1 MTRRFLWAELQI
13 IELQKCRN
21 EAAIRKTLQEVP
33 RSLEETYC
41 RVLDSIG
48 PKDMPLARDILTL
61 ICLSP
66 VALHV
71 KTVADMVDIK
81 FPEDLVKICTTSLVS
96 VFDGRIQAAH
106 FSVQEF
112 LIVPEKGSDHHEC
125 QFSATSGHKRLAEM
139 AIDCL
144 LAQAKPLTGADA
156 KKRPGFLYAAKY
168 WDTHLAAAGGVDQA
182 KITRLFTHHNVY
194 QNWVHGA
201 SMKQEF
207 GTENF
212 DLEPWLKIF
221 TEFGSPIHTAS
232 VLGFVDTVDSLLA
245 RGADPLK
252 NEWQGT
258 YRHGLLNPLNA
269 AAEAGQLDVVQ
280 SLLQKDLRLDQEVAV
295 SILTRIDH
303 GKAGKAKLVMILET
317 LRDQGLLY
325 EQSADAGDTLSESV
339 IKATMA
345 NVKCSDEIMSV
356 FLDWQPEVS
365 LPSTELLL
373 KYAVGSSER
382 FLRLFIEKYDAHLSP
397 ALVHDIQEFKIDLSF
412 GGLEFLAVELPDE
425 LPMTEALVLSLAK
438 NNRLDTMQ
446 SLLQSR
452 RKDVHVTQ
460 RVLEESTASP
470 AGADMISLLWSY
482 REPGTEVSEKMLR
495 SASENGGDVTE
506 FVSKQL
512 PPGLTLN
519 EQVILDIISRSG
531 DGVATIKMFLSHPS
545 LGFCVSQDLIETICS
560 HKNALRMLK
569 LLPKDGGLGVP
580 ITETM
585 VCTAARNESNG
596 PSVPRYLAELCQ
608 GPLTIPEKALLDAVD
623 AGRWKEDDESLKILI
638 QDAPDTILTEQVFL
652 AACKNASAMR
662 ILLDQKRKEPP
673 IESMLLQF
681 VSEPECSTGAL
692 CVLLERDL
700 VRIDQH
706 LLKSFTKCPYF
717 FDFLLSRKPDAPITE
732 EVLMLAANDP
742 GLMSS
747 VMIAQGES
755 LAITEDILVAAI
767 EALDGPA
774 GLNAPHVAYEVIDLI
789 LAHRRR
795 LPITKRVIRAAC
807 PSPDPNRGF
816 LICLLFQKSGS
827 FAREL
832 WQETWTEVDFDP
844 VGKIFAFMDF
854 LLESSSNIPD
864 AMLEDWPS
872 GPDDCRLD
880 DVIQWL
886 SGHPLLHFIKRRRG
900 GDFLPQLPTTERT
913 TEIIVERCG
922 KKAIE
927 TFLNYNQ
934 ITVTDKIIQAGERN
948 KITDQEEL
956 MALLEKKKCI

>member
-1 MTRRFLWAELQI
+1 
-13 IELQKCRN
+13 
-21 EAAIRKTLQEVP
+21 
-33 RSLEETYC
+33 
-41 RVLDSIG
+41 
-48 PKDMPLARDILTL
+48 MPLARDILTL

-71 KTVADMVDIK
+71 KTVADMVDIQ

-317 LRDQGLLY
+317 LRHQGLLY
-325 EQSADAGDTLSESV
+325 EQSADAGDTLSGSV

-365 LPSTELLL
+365 LPSTEVLL

-382 FLRLFIEKYDAHLSP
+382 F
-397 ALVHDIQEFKIDLSF
+397 
-412 GGLEFLAVELPDE
+412 
-425 LPMTEALVLSLAK
+425 LSLAK

-446 SLLQSR
+446 SLLRSR

-545 LGFCVSQDLIETICS
+545 LGFCVSQDSIETICF
-560 HKNALRMLK
+560 HRDALEMLK
-569 LLPKDGGLGVP
+569 LLSNDGGLGVP

-585 VCTAARNESNG
+585 VCTAARNG
-596 PSVPRYLAELCQ
+596 PSVLRYLAELFP
-608 GPLTIPEKALLDAVD
+608 GHLTIPEQALLDVI
-623 AGRWKEDDESLKILI
+623 RWTDDDESLKILI
-638 QDAPDTILTEQVFL
+638 QDVPDTILTEQVFL
-652 AACKNASAMR
+652 AACKSASAMR
-662 ILLDQKRKEPP
+662 VMLDQKRKEPP
-673 IESMLLQF
+673 IERMLLQF

-700 VRIDQH
+700 VKIDEH
-706 LLKSFTKCPYF
+706 LLKSFTKCPSF

-742 GLMSS
+742 PLMRS

-767 EALDGPA
+767 EALDGPL
-774 GLNAPHVAYEVIDLI
+774 GLNVDSYEAIDVILV
-789 LAHRRR
+789 HHRR

-807 PSPDPNRGF
+807 PSPDPNRSS
-816 LICLLFQKSGS
+816 LIHILFHKPML
-827 FAREL
+827 FIKEL
-832 WQETWTEVDFDP
+832 WQETWTEVNFDP

-854 LLESSSNIPD
+854 LLESSSNITD

-880 DVIQWL
+880 DAIQWL
-886 SGHPLLHFIKRRRG
+886 SGHHLLLPLIKMRRG
-900 GDFLPQLPTTERT
+900 DGFLPQLPTTERA

-922 KKAIE
+922 KRAIE
-927 TFLNYNQ
+927 TFLDFNQ
-934 ITVTDKIIQAGERN
+934 ITVTDKIIQAGKRN
-948 KITDQEEL
+948 RIADQEEL
-956 MALLEKKKCI
+956 IALLEKKKCI